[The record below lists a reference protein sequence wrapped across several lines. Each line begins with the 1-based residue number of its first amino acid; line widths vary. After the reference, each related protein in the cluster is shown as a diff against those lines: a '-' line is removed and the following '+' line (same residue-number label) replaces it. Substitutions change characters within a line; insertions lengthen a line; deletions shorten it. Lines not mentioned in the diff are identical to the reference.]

1 MSAYVSV
8 QCPYCKT
15 IFNATPGCGTTCK
28 NSDCRAQIS
37 VGSDGKIKSSKPP
50 KK

>member
-1 MSAYVSV
+1 MPAVIK
-8 QCPYCKT
+8 CPYCRSV
-15 IFNATPGCGTTCK
+15 FNASCGTGMTCP
-28 NSDCRAQIS
+28 SCRAQIS